1 MAILILVQLIS
12 TGKSKLIFSQF
23 LETLIAYYLS
33 SFIIDFQNVRI

>member
-12 TGKSKLIFSQF
+12 TGKSQLICSQF

-33 SFIIDFQNVRI
+33 SFIIDFQNLRI